1 MFQSSIRSINL
12 LLTSLLT
19 VLCVCAIGASVYAVE
34 DDIAEDTANEA
45 VKKLDTIKDLQQMAI
60 QAGSS
65 EAAHWGW
72 DKNLYTQW
80 GSHSNRLIPVYTFG
94 TKKREKGI
102 RLWDYAWENS
112 PYRSEAK
119 ISRLYN
125 KLPENTLNAEAQYLD
140 QTNIYDIQ
148 LAALEAGKK
157 HIFLVVFDGM
167 DWQTTRAASIHNLQK
182 VAYDKGRG
190 TGTHFQDYTANGTSQ
205 FGYMVTSPHN
215 EGSKTDVNEQTV
227 LNPGGSRSGG
237 YDTALG
243 GPTPWKAGSSDRYLI
258 GKAVGTENVHAYTDS
273 ASSAASMMCG
283 VKTYNGAINV
293 GADGAPIASIAHRA
307 QAEGYAVGAV
317 SSVPISHA
325 TLACAYAHNVHRND
339 YQDIT
344 RDLLGLPSIFHP
356 AQPLKGLDVLIGT
369 GYGAVKAKD
378 TAQGENYVAGN
389 TYLTDDDLK
398 LANVEY
404 GGNYV
409 VSQRTEGLSGSEGL
423 QTAAVN
429 AAKQSK
435 RLFGFYGVGSSK
447 HLPFQTADGGYDP
460 TEGRKKTREKYTEAD
475 LKENPTL
482 AEMTQAA
489 LTVIEK
495 NSKGTWLLVESGD
508 VDWANHDNNL
518 DNSIGAVNCGDAAV
532 KVITDWV
539 EKNSNWD
546 ESVLIVTADHGHF
559 LHLEKPEM
567 LIANEQ

>member
-1 MFQSSIRSINL
+1 MRSISL
-12 LLTSLLT
+12 FSVSLLT
-19 VLCVCAIGASVYAVE
+19 ILCICTSGQAA
-34 DDIAEDTANEA
+34 DTTENDSADKTTKEA
-45 VKKLDTIKDLQQMAI
+45 VVKLDTIKDLQKMAI
-60 QAGSS
+60 EAGAS

-94 TKKREKGI
+94 TKGSDKGV
-102 RLWDYAWENS
+102 RLWDYAWKNS
-112 PYRSEAK
+112 LYRSEAN
-119 ISRLYN
+119 ISRIY
-125 KLPENTLNAEAQYLD
+125 KKIPENTLNPEAQYLD
-140 QTNIYDIQ
+140 QTNIYDLQ

-182 VAYDKGRG
+182 VAYEKGRG
-190 TGTHFQDYTANGTSQ
+190 TGTHFQDYTADGTSQ

-215 EGSKTDVNEQTV
+215 EGSKTDVNKQTV

-237 YDTALG
+237 YDVKLG

-258 GKAVGTENVHAYTDS
+258 GKAIGDENVHAYTDS

-283 VKTYNGAINV
+283 IKTYNNAINV
-293 GADGAPIASIAHRA
+293 DAEGTPIASIAHRA

-325 TLACAYAHNVHRND
+325 TPACAYAHNVHRND

-344 RDLLGLPSIFHP
+344 RDLLGLPSIFH
-356 AQPLKGLDVLIGT
+356 AATPLQGLDVLIGA
-369 GYGAVKAKD
+369 GHGSIKEKD
-378 TAQGENYVAGN
+378 SAQGENFVAGN
-389 TYLTDDDLK
+389 IYLTDDDLK
-398 LANVEY
+398 SVNVAN
-404 GGNYV
+404 GGNYIV
-409 VSQRTEGLSGSEGL
+409 AQRTEGVSGSENL
-423 QTAAVN
+423 QAAAVK

-435 RLFGFYGVGSSK
+435 RLFGYYGVGSTK

-460 TEGRKKTREKYTEAD
+460 TNGRSKKSEKYTEAD
-475 LKENPTL
+475 LHENPTL

-489 LTVIEK
+489 LTVIGQ
-495 NSKGTWLLVESGD
+495 NPKGSWLLVESGD

-518 DNSIGAVNCGDAAV
+518 DNSIGAVNSGDAAV

-539 EKNSNWD
+539 EKNSNWS

-567 LIANEQ
+567 LIADE